1 MIFNVIS
8 LLLKIFEG
16 HRLIQESKKKGVLLY
31 LKVLQAVRTS
41 IVGALI
47 VFFAL
52 QIFIV
57 AVVGIVLTV
66 LYLVPL
72 ENETKAWILLG
83 LCGTIVLFVAL
94 VLNHIFSEKTWFK
107 YSGASQF
114 IRK

>member
-1 MIFNVIS
+1 MIFKVIS
-8 LLLKIFEG
+8 LLLKISEG
-16 HRLIQESKKKGVLLY
+16 HRLIQESKKKGVLIY

-52 QIFIV
+52 QIFIF
-57 AVVGIVLTV
+57 AVVGIVLMA

-83 LCGTIVLFVAL
+83 LCVTIVLIVGI
-94 VLNHIFSEKTWFK
+94 VLNHIFSEKTWYK
-107 YSGASQF
+107 HSGANQF
-114 IRK
+114 ISK